1 MGNCFKCFEKED
13 DQQQLIDSDEGEYRE
28 IDLFDVLLEHD
39 NFLESQN
46 ELIIENNTKS
56 TIAIQIKN

>member
-39 NFLESQN
+39 NFLEN
-46 ELIIENNTKS
+46 
-56 TIAIQIKN
+56 